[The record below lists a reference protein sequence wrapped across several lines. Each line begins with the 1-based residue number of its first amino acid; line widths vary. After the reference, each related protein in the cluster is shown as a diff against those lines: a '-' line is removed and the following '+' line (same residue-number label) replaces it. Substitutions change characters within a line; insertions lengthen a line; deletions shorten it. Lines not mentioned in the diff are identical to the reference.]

1 MAERITQLKE
11 HSYVGLPLTNL
22 AVAEKGKRAYLDVT
36 TGKIVV
42 AATSSSIDLGEFAE
56 TRTGNGTQGVMVR
69 LHRELVSRRWANDG
83 VAPLAAADVGRI
95 CFVKDDSTVSK
106 SSTGGR
112 MRAGMVIGV
121 DTIGVLVVSLM
132 DAPMPSHTGPTL
144 AFVSND
150 AVVPDFPRP
159 GAIYDIPTSA
169 GVSTVT
175 LPANTLEGTEVTF
188 VADGTKNGHTVQYRD
203 ATGPT
208 NLTTALTASKRHLV
222 RCAFLNGRWVANAYV
237 AP

>member
-1 MAERITQLKE
+1 MSERITQLKE
-11 HSYVGLPLTNL
+11 HSYVGLPLTNAQL
-22 AVAEKGKRAYLDVT
+22 AEKGKRAYLDVT
-36 TGKIVV
+36 TGKVV
-42 AATSSSIDLGEFAE
+42 IAATSCSVDLGEFAE

-83 VAPLAAADVGRI
+83 VSPLAATDVGRM
-95 CFVKDDSTVSK
+95 CFVKDESTVSK

-121 DTIGVLVVSLM
+121 DTIGALVVSLM
-132 DAPMPSHTGPTL
+132 DAPTPSHTGPTL
-144 AFVSND
+144 SFVAND
-150 AVVPDFPRP
+150 CVVPDYPRP
-159 GAIYDIPTSA
+159 GAIYDIPTTA

-175 LPANTLEGTEVTF
+175 LPANALEGTEVTF
-188 VADGTKNGHTVQYRD
+188 VADGAKNGHTVQYRD

-208 NLTTALTASKRHLV
+208 NLTTALTLSKRHLV
-222 RCAFLNGRWVANAYV
+222 RCAFLNGKWAANAYV